1 MSRTTRTLSSR
12 TLSTRTVVAAGAVA
26 LLLPLAACTNNN
38 ASSDASGAAGGAA
51 KLTVDS
57 TADACSLSA
66 AEAPSGNVVFT
77 VTNSGDDVTEFY
89 LLAEDGLR
97 IVSEVEN
104 IGPGLSRDLVV
115 VAKPGSYITACK
127 PGMVGD
133 GIRSDFTVTDS
144 GVDVSP
150 TGELADQV
158 ALATTNYVAYVK
170 DQSEQL
176 LTGTQAFVDAYLA
189 GDDQT
194 ARDLYAATRVHWER
208 IEPVAESFGDLD
220 PRMDL
225 READLEEGQEWTG
238 WHLLEKDLWAPAA
251 EDNGGVTY
259 VALSPDQRTQYAEQL
274 LADTTEL
281 NDRVHTSD
289 FAETIDAASIGNGAK
304 GLLDEVAT
312 GKVTGEEEIWSHT
325 DLWDFQANVDGA
337 KVAYD
342 GLRDIVTAQDA
353 ELAATLDS
361 QFATIQ
367 DLLDAQRSGD
377 GFVLY
382 TDLTEAQVKELAD
395 AVNALGEPLSRL
407 TAAVVL

>member
-1 MSRTTRTLSSR
+1 MSRTVPHLTTRTA
-12 TLSTRTVVAAGAVA
+12 VAAGAFA
-26 LLLPLAACTNNN
+26 LLLPLAACTSNTV
-38 ASSDASGAAGGAA
+38 STDATGSGGTS

-57 TADACSLSA
+57 TADACTLSA
-66 AEAPSGNVVFT
+66 AEAPSGNVVFS

-150 TGELADQV
+150 SGELADQV

-176 LTGTQAFVDAYLA
+176 LTGTQTFVDAYLA
-189 GDDQT
+189 GDDQG

-225 READLEEGQEWTG
+225 RQADLEDGQEWTG
-238 WHLLEKDLWAPAA
+238 WHLLEKDLWAPTA
-251 EDNGGVTY
+251 EANGGVEYLPLT
-259 VALSPDQRTQYAEQL
+259 QQERTRYAEQL

-289 FAETIDAASIGNGAK
+289 FAATIDAASIGNGAK

-342 GLRDIVTAQDA
+342 GLRDIVAAQDG
-353 ELAATLDS
+353 ELAATLDTR
-361 QFATIQ
+361 FTAIQ
-367 DLLDAQRSGD
+367 DLLDAQRAGD

-382 TDLTEAQVKELAD
+382 TDLTDAQVKALAD
-395 AVNALGEPLSRL
+395 AVNALGEPLSKL

>member
-1 MSRTTRTLSSR
+1 MSHTLTTRTA
-12 TLSTRTVVAAGAVA
+12 VAAGAFA

-38 ASSDASGAAGGAA
+38 ASADASGSTGGPA
-51 KLTVDS
+51 KLTVES
-57 TADACSLSA
+57 TADACTLSA
-66 AEAPSGNVVFT
+66 AEAPSGNVVFS

-89 LLAEDGLR
+89 LLAADGLR

-115 VAKPGSYITACK
+115 VAKPGAYIAACK

-176 LTGTQAFVDAYLA
+176 LTGTQTFVDAYLA
-189 GDDQT
+189 GDDQR

-225 READLEEGQEWTG
+225 RQADLEEGQEWTG
-238 WHLLEKDLWAPAA
+238 WHLLEKDLWAPAPEA
-251 EDNGGVTY
+251 NDGVAY
-259 VALSPDQRTQYAEQL
+259 VPLTPEQRTQYAEQL

-281 NDRVHTSD
+281 NERVHTSE
-289 FAETIDAASIGNGAK
+289 FAATIDAASIGNGAK

-342 GLRDIVTAQDA
+342 GLRDIVVAQDVD
-353 ELAATLDS
+353 LAATLDT

-367 DLLDAQRSGD
+367 GLLDAQRSGD

-395 AVNALGEPLSRL
+395 AVNALGEPLSKL